1 MVVIPQEND
10 VLSGKSNKIRSH
22 SGNLT
27 FRKLVTER
35 AQDYAKATA
44 GKKGSKKR
52 IVEEI
57 IKEIQ
62 NSSPR
67 GRFLHKGSNESNSWV
82 EVTDHQAIYA
92 QVVAALDIT
101 AADIKTSP
109 NTQPTPSKATP
120 SKTSRKGDPL
130 SDEKMNVSKA
140 KRRLSKNDR
149 ITLERLLKQ
158 GSCCLMIDS
167 VPTTV
172 KLVNF
177 RFNEDDSKLY
187 VTALDIDDGNDTWEL
202 DAKAL
207 IQAATEAE
215 ELGFYEVECYIGK
228 ERAKNGSYMI
238 RVRWT
243 TGEETLEPLK
253 QVKEDD
259 PVGLAFWAKKQGLEK
274 HKSFHWITK
283 VLEKANSKKVYVKI
297 FRSATSEDG
306 YFVKVKDSIG
316 QESFVPLSEA
326 KETDPIGLALFA
338 RKEGLEKQP
347 SFRWVTELLT
357 KEGAPPAPEERV
369 STSTERS
376 LKDQDVFLSTSS
388 KSSAGDLKQGA
399 KQAPKSQLGTQKKID
414 LTGTLVGDS
423 KKAANEK
430 RETESSVY
438 SGNMKKAAKE
448 ISETELSTSAGDL
461 KKAAKEISET
471 ELSTSAGDLKKAAK
485 EISETELSTS
495 AGDLKKAA
503 KEIRKIEPSTSSGSF
518 EKATKRPLLESE
530 ELPHVSKKQKSV
542 ALASTVV
549 SDCNNASK
557 QGCISEKHR
566 SSGLALSPPQQSE
579 KKGTD
584 AVGLKRNRQVQK
596 TSQPTHV
603 SKAGQNPSDRLNIA
617 PSLSSQPP
625 SKSQAI
631 PSKTDAQIKTKNS
644 HSHLQNASDTSQ
656 RYRFCWV

>member
-1 MVVIPQEND
+1 MVVTPQEND

-44 GKKGSKKR
+44 SKKGSKKR

-101 AADIKTSP
+101 AADIKTSS

-120 SKTSRKGDPL
+120 SKTSGKSNL
-130 SDEKMNVSKA
+130 FSDEKTNVSKA

-172 KLVNF
+172 KLENF

-202 DAKAL
+202 DVKAL

-297 FRSATSEDG
+297 FRSATSGGG
-306 YFVKVKDSIG
+306 YLVKVKDSIG

-347 SFRWVTELLT
+347 SFRWVTDILT
-357 KEGAPPAPEERV
+357 NEGAPPAPEKKV

-376 LKDQDVFLSTSS
+376 LKDEDVILSASS
-388 KSSAGDLKQGA
+388 KLSVSDLKQGA
-399 KQAPKSQLGTQKKID
+399 KQATKSQLSTQKKSD
-414 LTGTLVGDS
+414 LTGALVGDS

-430 RETESSVY
+430 REAEPRVY
-438 SGNMKKAAKE
+438 AGNLRKAAKE
-448 ISETELSTSAGDL
+448 ISE
-461 KKAAKEISET
+461 I
-471 ELSTSAGDLKKAAK
+471 
-485 EISETELSTS
+485 
-495 AGDLKKAA
+495 GDLKKAA
-503 KEIRKIEPSTSSGSF
+503 KEIRKIEPSTSSGDF
-518 EKATKRPLLESE
+518 EKAAKRPLFESE
-530 ELPHVSKKQKSV
+530 EVPHASKKPRNV
-542 ALASTVV
+542 ALASTIF
-549 SDCNNASK
+549 SDCKNASK
-557 QGCISEKHR
+557 QDCISEKQA

-579 KKGTD
+579 EKGTD
-584 AVGLKRNRQVQK
+584 LVDLKRNRQVQK
-596 TSQPTHV
+596 TSQPSHV

-617 PSLSSQPP
+617 PSLSSHPP
-625 SKSQAI
+625 SKSPAI
-631 PSKTDAQIKTKNS
+631 PSKPDAQMKTKDSLS
-644 HSHLQNASDTSQ
+644 HVQNASDTSQ